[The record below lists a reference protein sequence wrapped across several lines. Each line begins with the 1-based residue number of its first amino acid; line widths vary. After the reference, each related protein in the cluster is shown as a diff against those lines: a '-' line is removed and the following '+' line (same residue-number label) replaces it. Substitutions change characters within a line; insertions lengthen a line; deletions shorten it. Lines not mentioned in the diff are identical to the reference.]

1 MNTVV
6 AELGP
11 PVLLIIAGLCALGLW
26 KAVNHQTKRER
37 KVENT
42 DPLF

>member
-1 MNTVV
+1 MSTVL

-11 PVLLIIAGLCALGLW
+11 PVLLIFFGLCALGLW
-26 KAVNHQTKRER
+26 KAINYQTRRER